1 MLDSF
6 TLPFLMRCPACREPL
21 REGDAACA
29 ACAFTLAAL
38 DGPLGIPPQLTAPV
52 ADVAK
57 VLSFRARRAL
67 ADAVHLAEQHFPDL
81 HGVVVTAPVPA
92 GVSAEIYAFWLF
104 NRTGLF
110 SAVEKGG
117 DNHGVLL
124 LFDTTSPSCVAAIGY
139 GLEPLLPAA
148 ALETAVT
155 AASLHV
161 RKQDYGGAG
170 TAFFRELERQLDQA
184 AQKWPSTFGYAETVP
199 WFESATG
206 RLVSADTSADEDLY

>member
-1 MLDSF
+1 
-6 TLPFLMRCPACREPL
+6 MRCPACREPL
-21 REGDAACA
+21 REGDATCA

-52 ADVAK
+52 ADVGR
-57 VLSFRARRAL
+57 VLSFRAKRSL
-67 ADAVHLAEQHFPDL
+67 AEAVHLAEQHFPDL
-81 HGVVVTAPVPA
+81 HGIVVTAAVPA
-92 GVSAEIYAFWLF
+92 GVAPELYAFWLF

-124 LFDTTSPSCVAAIGY
+124 LFDTTAPRCVVTIGY

-148 ALETAVT
+148 MLETAIT
-155 AASLHV
+155 AATPYV
-161 RKQDYGGAG
+161 MKQNYGGAG

-184 AQKWPSTFGYAETVP
+184 SQKWPSTFGYAETAS

-206 RLVSADTSADEDLY
+206 TLVSAEASADEDLY